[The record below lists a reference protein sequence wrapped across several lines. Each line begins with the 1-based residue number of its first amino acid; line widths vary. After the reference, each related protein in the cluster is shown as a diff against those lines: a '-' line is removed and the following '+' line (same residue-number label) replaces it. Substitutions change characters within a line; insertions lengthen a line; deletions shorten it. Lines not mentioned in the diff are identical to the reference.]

1 MKKAVFKPG
10 ENIAVKVPSDEFEK
24 TVAFYRDLI
33 GLTVVRT
40 TEDGSVAFEFGSKKL
55 WVDRV
60 PTLSQA
66 EIWLELSTTDTAAA
80 ANQLARSGVVRR
92 DEIEPLPSDMKAF
105 WIKSPSGIIH
115 LVSQGE

>member
-10 ENIAVKVPSDEFEK
+10 ENIAIKVPSDEFKK
-24 TVAFYRDLI
+24 TVEFYRDVI
-33 GLTVVRT
+33 GLTVLKT
-40 TEDGSVAFEFGSKKL
+40 TEDGSVAFGFGNKKL
-55 WVDRV
+55 WVDRA
-60 PTLSQA
+60 PTLSRA
-66 EIWLELSTTDTAAA
+66 EIWLELCTADAAAA
-80 ANQLARSGVVRR
+80 ANQLARNGVVRR